1 MVVLDTD
8 HLTLLE
14 RSQSAG
20 SQILQVRLDR
30 LDTESRATTIV
41 TYEEQTRGWM
51 AYMARAKTV
60 SHEIDAYARLKT
72 HLHSFRHILVLDF
85 DERAGVEY
93 QRLRRS
99 RVRIGTMDL
108 KIAAIVLTHDATL
121 LSKNLSDFCKVP
133 GLKVADWTLPGPE
146 K

>member
-14 RSQSAG
+14 RRQSAA
-20 SQILQVRLDR
+20 SQALQVRLNH

-51 AYMARAKTV
+51 SYVARAKTV
-60 SHEIDAYARLKT
+60 AQEIEAYARLKI
-72 HLHSFRHILVLDF
+72 HLHSFRNILVLDF

-93 QRLRRS
+93 QRLRQS
-99 RVRIGTMDL
+99 RLRIGTMDL
-108 KIAAIVLTHDATL
+108 KIAAITLAHEATL
-121 LSKNLSDFCKVP
+121 LSKNLSDFGKVP
-133 GLKVADWTLPGPE
+133 GLKVADWTVPNKG
-146 K
+146 

>member
-14 RSQSAG
+14 RRQSAG
-20 SQILQVRLDR
+20 SQVLQLRLDR

-60 SHEIDAYARLKT
+60 AKEIDAYSRLKT

-85 DERAGVEY
+85 DERAGIEY

-99 RVRIGTMDL
+99 RLRIGTMDL

-121 LSKNLSDFCKVP
+121 LSKNLSDFGKVP
-133 GLKVADWTLPGPE
+133 GLRVADWTLPGAS
-146 K
+146 

>member
-14 RSQSAG
+14 RGRRVG
-20 SQILQVRLDR
+20 SQVLQDRLDR
-30 LDTESRATTIV
+30 LDAGSRATTIV

-51 AYMARAKTV
+51 AYMARAKSV
-60 SHEIDAYARLKT
+60 AQEIEGYSRLKT

-93 QRLRRS
+93 QRLRRM

-108 KIAAIVLTHDATL
+108 RIAAIVLTHDATL
-121 LSKNLSDFCKVP
+121 LTKNLSDFRKVP
-133 GLKVADWTLPGPE
+133 GLKVADWTLPDGS
-146 K
+146 